1 MEEVIATLLSD
12 LQSMRRPALTMSVRI
27 HQQGTKSIMG
37 VPGDMNL
44 ELLDYVKEVPGLKWS
59 MLEYQP

>member
-1 MEEVIATLLSD
+1 
-12 LQSMRRPALTMSVRI
+12 
-27 HQQGTKSIMG
+27 MG

-59 MLEYQP
+59 MSWAARDTIHS